1 MVLCNLQNDYRFFK
15 TLLRRAK
22 SIRISRG
29 VFQDSGCF
37 TVSQKS
43 KHSIRGI
50 SSIKITK
57 RFHVGFCPFLLINFI
72 AFMNKL
78 SIKNHDKLF
87 EFIQRNNQ
95 KTHIIKSL
103 YHYFPI
109 LIILSSFEFYT
120 FRFEE
125 IRMCPGISPD
135 FFTS

>member
-22 SIRISRG
+22 RIRTSRG

-87 EFIQRNNQ
+87 EFIQRNHQ
-95 KTHIIKSL
+95 KTLTKVMNVSRDFPRFLYIIVQHRLRSL
-103 YHYFPI
+103 F
-109 LIILSSFEFYT
+109 L
-120 FRFEE
+120 
-125 IRMCPGISPD
+125 IRMNRYQRL
-135 FFTS
+135 TRRK